1 MYYAEKSY
9 LNFMYSF
16 KLAKN
21 MNNKQKYR
29 KLNKK

>member
-1 MYYAEKSY
+1 MHYVEKSY
-9 LNFMYSF
+9 INFMYSF

-21 MNNKQKYR
+21 IDNKQKYR